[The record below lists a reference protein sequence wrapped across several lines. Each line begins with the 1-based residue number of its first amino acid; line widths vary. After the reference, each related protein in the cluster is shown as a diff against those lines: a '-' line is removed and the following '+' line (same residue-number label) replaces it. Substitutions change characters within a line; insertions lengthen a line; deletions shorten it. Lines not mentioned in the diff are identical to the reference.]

1 MSFTQAVEQ
10 AAHRFGCQP
19 YLTEE
24 CYRQELLRGRIRYA
38 DLEKMLRKQLGNRAD
53 EEILPGCSR
62 FELRWSM
69 LKHPLRF
76 GSTAELQW
84 FVAETD
90 ALRRIRSDVSTP
102 LRYRL
107 IGETRRW
114 VMRDWRL
121 GSSSGGSEGGS
132 PPRVPEYDRLRSLL
146 ELRERFGHGEM
157 EHWSKER
164 WEEFTLQVLWRVC
177 RDGMAIVPA
186 ECLRITPLPVR
197 HRDWLLRATGVD
209 SDVLVHGVLIP
220 FCAAYV
226 DQGLAHWSIPSREK
240 GFFHAFIQLY
250 RLSFGPADAWRRSLS
265 QELRRWEQANIGPIE
280 AILESLE
287 VLGVPVEEWDE
298 FLTATVLALR
308 GWAGMI
314 WFLENHPE
322 RAIQPLTPGSL
333 WGYVAIRL
341 LLERLALTYLARERW
356 NYTGDLRHLRT
367 ELARQVGPPSPP
379 SVEQRAFVI
388 FQLAQVLGWTPEQLF
403 HLLPDQW
410 LRLWQEIES
419 FSAVERRRLYHLA
432 YEQRFLTQALDA
444 IHIHNRRLPPRR
456 TRVRFQALF
465 CIDEREES
473 LRRHLEELAPEAETY
488 GVPGFF
494 YVPMYYRG
502 LHDAHFVPLCPVTL
516 KPRHWVEEVV
526 QEDQQPVWE
535 IQERTRQMW
544 DQASHRLHT
553 GSRGIT
559 IGALLSGL
567 VGSLAVIP
575 LVLRTFFPRYTAR
588 LGQWCSRWLGQP
600 PVTHLQLQRTN
611 PEPAPTPGGIGF
623 TPDEMAD
630 CTERVLRDIGLT
642 RRFARWVLLLGH
654 GSTSLNNSHESAHD
668 CGACGGSRG
677 GPNARAMAC
686 MLNHPQVRQLLQA
699 RGIRIPPSTIFVG
712 AMHNTS
718 SEEIVWYDLN
728 LIPETRRKELE
739 SLQHLFKEAARRNA
753 HERCRRFES
762 APLSCSFEEARR
774 HVESRAEDLAQV
786 RPEWGH
792 ATNAV
797 CIIGRRQRTR
807 GLFLDRR
814 AFLVSND
821 PTQDG
826 PDGVVLG
833 RILQAA
839 LPVCAGINLEYYF
852 SRVDNV
858 GYGCGTKLPHNITAL
873 VGVMD
878 GAAGDLR
885 TGLPWQMVEIHEPM
899 RLICVVE
906 TTPTQMQQLLS
917 RLPVIGRLVHNEW
930 VYLVVLDPD
939 SAGLHFY
946 HKGQFHPYQPTER
959 HLPHASSSVAWYRGW
974 REHLE
979 FARIET

>member
-1 MSFTQAVEQ
+1 M
-10 AAHRFGCQP
+10 
-19 YLTEE
+19 
-24 CYRQELLRGRIRYA
+24 
-38 DLEKMLRKQLGNRAD
+38 
-53 EEILPGCSR
+53 
-62 FELRWSM
+62 
-69 LKHPLRF
+69 
-76 GSTAELQW
+76 
-84 FVAETD
+84 
-90 ALRRIRSDVSTP
+90 
-102 LRYRL
+102 
-107 IGETRRW
+107 
-114 VMRDWRL
+114 
-121 GSSSGGSEGGS
+121 
-132 PPRVPEYDRLRSLL
+132 
-146 ELRERFGHGEM
+146 
-157 EHWSKER
+157 
-164 WEEFTLQVLWRVC
+164 
-177 RDGMAIVPA
+177 
-186 ECLRITPLPVR
+186 
-197 HRDWLLRATGVD
+197 
-209 SDVLVHGVLIP
+209 
-220 FCAAYV
+220 
-226 DQGLAHWSIPSREK
+226 
-240 GFFHAFIQLY
+240 
-250 RLSFGPADAWRRSLS
+250 
-265 QELRRWEQANIGPIE
+265 
-280 AILESLE
+280 
-287 VLGVPVEEWDE
+287 EEWDE

-341 LLERLALTYLARERW
+341 LLERLALTYLARERL

-544 DQASHRLHT
+544 GQASHRLHT

-600 PVTHLQLQRTN
+600 PVTRLQLQRTT

-623 TPDEMAD
+623 TPEEMAD

-642 RRFARWVLLLGH
+642 RRFA
-654 GSTSLNNSHESAHD
+654 
-668 CGACGGSRG
+668 
-677 GPNARAMAC
+677 
-686 MLNHPQVRQLLQA
+686 
-699 RGIRIPPSTIFVG
+699 
-712 AMHNTS
+712 
-718 SEEIVWYDLN
+718 
-728 LIPETRRKELE
+728 
-739 SLQHLFKEAARRNA
+739 
-753 HERCRRFES
+753 
-762 APLSCSFEEARR
+762 PL
-774 HVESRAEDLAQV
+774 
-786 RPEWGH
+786 
-792 ATNAV
+792 
-797 CIIGRRQRTR
+797 
-807 GLFLDRR
+807 
-814 AFLVSND
+814 
-821 PTQDG
+821 
-826 PDGVVLG
+826 GVVVG
-833 RILQAA
+833 PRFYQ
-839 LPVCAGINLEYYF
+839 LE
-852 SRVDNV
+852 
-858 GYGCGTKLPHNITAL
+858 
-873 VGVMD
+873 
-878 GAAGDLR
+878 
-885 TGLPWQMVEIHEPM
+885 
-899 RLICVVE
+899 
-906 TTPTQMQQLLS
+906 
-917 RLPVIGRLVHNEW
+917 
-930 VYLVVLDPD
+930 
-939 SAGLHFY
+939 
-946 HKGQFHPYQPTER
+946 
-959 HLPHASSSVAWYRGW
+959 
-974 REHLE
+974 
-979 FARIET
+979 